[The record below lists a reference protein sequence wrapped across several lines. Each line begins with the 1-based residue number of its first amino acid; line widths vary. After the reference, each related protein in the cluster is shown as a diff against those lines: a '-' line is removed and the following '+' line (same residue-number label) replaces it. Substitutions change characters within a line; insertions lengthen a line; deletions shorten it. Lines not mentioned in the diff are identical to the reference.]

1 MIKKFKLLIF
11 LFISLIFISFITY
24 FFLNYYHNKKIIKQV
39 STTFEKIS
47 IESNFQKINYIS
59 NLSIPVDES
68 DAVGFIKIE
77 KINFEGLVYEGT
89 SQDVLK
95 KGVGHFECSP
105 ITKR

>member
-11 LFISLIFISFITY
+11 LSILLIFILFITY
-24 FFLNYYHNKKIIKQV
+24 FFLNYYHNKQSIKKIA
-39 STTFEKIS
+39 TTFTENCIQN
-47 IESNFQKINYIS
+47 NFENINTVS
-59 NLSIPVDES
+59 NLSIPIDNLDV
-68 DAVGFIKIE
+68 VGFIKIE

-89 SQDVLK
+89 SQNVLK